1 MLHAKSSNI
10 LINMFFLLQKY
21 RGAKT
26 LAWAAHYAS
35 GRRPPARSVALRG
48 ERAVMGSLRANAKS
62 DILQEVSL

>member
-21 RGAKT
+21 HGVKT

-35 GRRPPARSVALRG
+35 GRRPARSVALRG